1 MIIIS
6 MSKRAM
12 METMKMTMDSL
23 LNYLIK
29 VNRLS
34 NNFTFTN

>member
-1 MIIIS
+1 MTIIP

-12 METMKMTMDSL
+12 METMKMTMDNL
-23 LNYLIK
+23 LNRLIK

-34 NNFTFTN
+34 NYFRFH